1 VTELYIIT
9 LFLMCNV
16 EFFTCV
22 CYFIAVMHV
31 SSLYINELEQR
42 FNFLSVFV
50 SISPRGQ
57 FVCVSVGSIVF

>member
-1 VTELYIIT
+1 
-9 LFLMCNV
+9 MCNV